1 MCTELILNISEDDNC
16 TVYCC
21 RATTMQ
27 RSQEINFTLIISQSL
42 QPASLS
48 PTHTYTIISEAS
60 VTMENSV
67 VSNGLP
73 SWTGFKDNMNHN
85 VLTGGVIVGAVF
97 TLVVFLTLISIYF
110 RRRKRRGRISNK
122 PVYNLNGNRKYAIEH
137 TDEANWITD
146 PETGLIIA
154 TLTSR
159 SNPSLSEAQ
168 ILLNHREKIEVPFSA
183 LDLHEKLGDGTFGEI
198 FKGALRNLAYPHRQP
213 KPCII
218 KLLQSS

>member
-1 MCTELILNISEDDNC
+1 
-16 TVYCC
+16 
-21 RATTMQ
+21 MQ
-27 RSQEINFTLIISQSL
+27 KSQEINFTLIISQSL

-48 PTHTYTIISEAS
+48 PTHTHTIISEAS
-60 VTMENSV
+60 VTMKNSV
-67 VSNGLP
+67 VSDDPP
-73 SWTGFKDNMNHN
+73 SWTGFKVDMNHN

-97 TLVVFLTLISIYF
+97 TIVVFLTLISIYF

-122 PVYNLNGNRKYAIEH
+122 PVYNFNGNRKYAIEH

-168 ILLNHREKIEVPFSA
+168 ILLSHREKMEVPFSA
-183 LDLHEKLGDGTFGEI
+183 LDLNEKLGDGTFGEI

-218 KLLQSS
+218 KLLKSS